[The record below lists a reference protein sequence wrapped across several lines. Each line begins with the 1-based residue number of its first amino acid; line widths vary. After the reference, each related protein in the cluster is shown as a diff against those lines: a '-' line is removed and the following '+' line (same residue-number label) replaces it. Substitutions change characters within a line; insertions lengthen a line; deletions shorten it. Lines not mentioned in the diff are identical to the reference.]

1 MFYDYMIYIV
11 FDFMMAV
18 IMFLFGM
25 WFYKSEGKAANF
37 LSGYNMKSA
46 DERKKYDENAMCK
59 AYGKRMMFMSV
70 PFIIGIIIDIQ
81 YLGIGCLIAWGIWF
95 IMFIDLLN
103 QVELGGKVDENK
115 ASSNGAVSYYT
126 IYFVIDETLTIIPGE
141 YFKIGDTFYEFDN
154 YDELWDKFIVFNS
167 TK

>member
-81 YLGIGCLIAWGIWF
+81 YLGIGCLIAWGICLLCLFCCLLIGIKENVKFSF
-95 IMFIDLLN
+95 I
-103 QVELGGKVDENK
+103 Q
-115 ASSNGAVSYYT
+115 
-126 IYFVIDETLTIIPGE
+126 
-141 YFKIGDTFYEFDN
+141 
-154 YDELWDKFIVFNS
+154 
-167 TK
+167 

>member
-1 MFYDYMIYIV
+1 MFYIV

-25 WFYKSEGKAANF
+25 WFYKSEGKATKF

-81 YLGIGCLIAWGIWF
+81 YQGIGCWIFVGGLIMSLAEVLDVFPILLRRGRIQSGIPWMVLS
-95 IMFIDLLN
+95 IGIGKM
-103 QVELGGKVDENK
+103 LG
-115 ASSNGAVSYYT
+115 AYLYFSN
-126 IYFVIDETLTIIPGE
+126 L
-141 YFKIGDTFYEFDN
+141 
-154 YDELWDKFIVFNS
+154 
-167 TK
+167 